1 MMTLEEV
8 KALFQTDALRELCR
22 QYDVARL
29 SVFGSTA
36 RNEATEQS
44 DLDLL
49 VSFSKAKGFFE
60 FCAFELQLEQVTKHK
75 VDLVTENGLS
85 PRLRETVWPDL
96 QIIYAG

>member
-1 MMTLEEV
+1 MTLEDVRE
-8 KALFQTDALRELCR
+8 LFQTEALKELCR
-22 QYDVARL
+22 RHDVAQL

-49 VSFSKAKGFFE
+49 VSFSKAKGFFA
-60 FCAFELQLEQVTKHK
+60 FCAFELQLEQITKHK

-85 PRLRETVWPDL
+85 PRLRDTVLPDL
-96 QIIYAG
+96 RIIYAA

>member
-1 MMTLEEV
+1 MTLEDV
-8 KALFQTDALRELCR
+8 RKLFQTEALKELCR
-22 QYDVARL
+22 QHDVAQL

-60 FCAFELQLEQVTKHK
+60 FCAFELQLEQITNRK

-85 PRLRETVWPDL
+85 PRLRDTVLPDL